1 MHNLTL
7 RNWGHF
13 DVMNFPFKLA
23 KYTVKINLCYEIY
36 SSNLFKL
43 VFYTCQILIC
53 TEFTNNGDGIDL
65 RCYKNRDQLYTN
77 NRVLTVYYKST
88 DNPESSMLDQVQDTD
103 VRCSIWTQR
112 TRRRGDCPL
121 RIEMFLAI

>member
-1 MHNLTL
+1 MRFIL
-7 RNWGHF
+7 
-13 DVMNFPFKLA
+13 V
-23 KYTVKINLCYEIY
+23 IY
-36 SSNLFKL
+36 CKL
-43 VFYTCQILIC
+43 VFYTCLILIC

-103 VRCSIWTQR
+103 DLCSIWTQR
-112 TRRRGDCPL
+112 TRRRWDCPL